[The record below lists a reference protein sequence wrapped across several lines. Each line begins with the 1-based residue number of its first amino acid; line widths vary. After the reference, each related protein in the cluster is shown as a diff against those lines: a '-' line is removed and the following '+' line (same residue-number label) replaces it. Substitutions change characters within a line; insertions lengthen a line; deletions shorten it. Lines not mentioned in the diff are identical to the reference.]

1 MLILNHVIVYSFS
14 IPCKLLGWTMMIM
27 LHEYNACMN
36 AAQVL
41 KLKLKAAAMRVV
53 DLPRWSTTCCEYDD
67 YIFVPAKAWT
77 ASHIHILLS
86 GNIHHAYR
94 VN

>member
-1 MLILNHVIVYSFS
+1 
-14 IPCKLLGWTMMIM
+14 
-27 LHEYNACMN
+27 MN
-36 AAQVL
+36 DAHFL
-41 KLKLKAAAMRVV
+41 KLKQKAAAMHVV

-77 ASHIHILLS
+77 ASYIHILLDELRKYS
-86 GNIHHAYR
+86 SSR

>member
-1 MLILNHVIVYSFS
+1 MIIILQ
-14 IPCKLLGWTMMIM
+14 
-27 LHEYNACMN
+27 EYNICIN

-41 KLKLKAAAMRVV
+41 TLKLKAIVMHIV

-77 ASHIHILLS
+77 ASHIHILLDEIRKYLS
-86 GNIHHAYR
+86 YR

>member
-1 MLILNHVIVYSFS
+1 
-14 IPCKLLGWTMMIM
+14 MMIM

-77 ASHIHILLS
+77 ASHIHLLDEIRKYS
-86 GNIHHAYR
+86 SYR